1 MSLLR
6 VTEVSKFFGGLR
18 AIHRVSFDLAQG
30 EILGLI
36 GPNGAGKT
44 TLFHVVS
51 GFVRPDEGTVTYA
64 GEALAGLRPHDIC
77 QRGMVRTFQ
86 IARPFLRLTVLENVV
101 VGALERVARR
111 REAAAIAQGILE
123 LTGLAEKAES
133 MGHSL
138 TISDR
143 KRLELARALATGPR
157 ILLLDEVMAGLNATE
172 TGRLIDLIRVIHARG
187 ITILLIEH
195 VMKAVMAL
203 SQRVLV
209 LNYGELI
216 AAGRPEEVVRDPT
229 VIQAYLGEDSIG
241 AEAGGEATDGTAD
254 GGTARPHGKRSGGPG
269 GEK

>member
-6 VTEVSKFFGGLR
+6 VSGVSKVFGGLR
-18 AIHRVSFDLAQG
+18 AVHRVSFDLAEG

-44 TLFHVVS
+44 TLFNVVS
-51 GFVRPDEGTVTYA
+51 GFMQPDEGAVTYR
-64 GEALAGLRPHDIC
+64 GESLAGLRPHDIC

-101 VGALERVARR
+101 VGALERVAHR
-111 REAAAIAQGILE
+111 REAVGIAEKILD
-123 LTGLAEKAES
+123 LTGLAEKA
-133 MGHSL
+133 GHLANSL
-138 TISDR
+138 TIPDR
-143 KRLELARALATGPR
+143 KRLELARALGTGPR
-157 ILLLDEVMAGLNATE
+157 VLLLDEVMAGLTPTE
-172 TGRLIDLIRVIHARG
+172 TSRLIELIRAIHGRG

-216 AAGRPEEVVRDPT
+216 AGGQPEEVVRDPK
-229 VIQAYLGEDSIG
+229 VIEAYLGEDSTDV
-241 AEAGGEATDGTAD
+241 EAGGD
-254 GGTARPHGKRSGGPG
+254 
-269 GEK
+269 